1 MAFGL
6 IIFLIFLI
14 LMVVFFIFGMRY
26 ITRERRI
33 AWSGELIDKYQFE
46 REETIGEHDSGRTYD
61 VYMLKVKLDNGK
73 THELPV
79 SKEFYDEIKIGDK
92 LKKDLGTSRPTKI

>member
-1 MAFGL
+1 MVFV
-6 IIFLIFLI
+6 IIFVLVL
-14 LMVVFFIFGMRY
+14 VVFFIFGMRY

-46 REETIGEHDSGRTYD
+46 QEETIGEHDSGRMRD

-73 THELPV
+73 THELAV
-79 SKEFYDEIKIGDK
+79 SKDFYDEVKIGDK

>member
-1 MAFGL
+1 M
-6 IIFLIFLI
+6 IFVLIFLLI
-14 LMVVFFIFGMRY
+14 FVAFFIFAIRY

-33 AWSGELIDKYQFE
+33 SWSGELIDKYQFE
-46 REETIGEHDSGRTYD
+46 QEETSVDFEHDSGKTYT

-79 SKEFYDEIKIGDK
+79 SKEFYDEVKVGDK